1 MEGLLMKQSHKRA
14 YAPRLLITMP
24 WGIGDTIV
32 VGLSAVDQITQND
45 PAGTVE
51 IDALCN
57 HSQAKLLEHD
67 PRIHRIIQVDTSLFP
82 TAEAG
87 SWKRGIF
94 LSPVTLKLAQHL
106 RDQHYSAILTF
117 MFAPTFFYRLHTPI
131 LFLNLQQIWH
141 VISAM
146 RTFGEVSMQKVI
158 RQSINNY
165 FGRKSPEP
173 SVDEPIPLYICP
185 EHVQKAIELVASI
198 KGQVSAPS
206 KLLLVAPDT
215 SSVITRPPTS
225 LLAGGIA
232 GALKRNQDLLV
243 AILPSFTDTQ
253 ASMNLLHTL
262 SPGFPGRIVLMPAE
276 PQLSLLE
283 LTAFIDQS
291 DLFVTGDTGV
301 MHLAAAMK
309 KIENAVREEL
319 TPRNAVKII
328 ALFGGTHP
336 GLHGYSKRTLIL
348 GKGRKEQVAFAPG
361 VAKDLYNPH
370 SKNFFDHISPQQ
382 LTDAIMSQL

>member
-1 MEGLLMKQSHKRA
+1 MKQSHIRA

-24 WGIGDTIV
+24 WGIGDTIL

-51 IDALCN
+51 IDVLCN
-57 HSQAKLLEHD
+57 HSQAELLEHD
-67 PRIHRIIQVDTSLFP
+67 PRIHRLIQIDTSLFTTP
-82 TAEAG
+82 EAG

-94 LSPVTLKLAQHL
+94 LSPAARKLAPYL
-106 RDQHYSAILTF
+106 RDQHYSAILPF
-117 MFAPTFFYRLHTPI
+117 MFALTFFYRLHTPVM
-131 LFLNLQQIWH
+131 FLNLRQIWH

-146 RTFGEVSMQKVI
+146 RAFGEVSIQKVI

-165 FGRKSPEP
+165 FGGKLPEP

-185 EHVQKAIELVASI
+185 EHVQKAMELVASI
-198 KGQVSAPS
+198 KGQVNAPQDQS

-243 AILPSFTDTQ
+243 ALLPSFTDTQ
-253 ASMNLLHTL
+253 ASINLLHTL
-262 SPGFPGRIVLMPAE
+262 SPGFPGRVVLMPSE
-276 PQLSLLE
+276 PKLSLLE
-283 LTAFIDQS
+283 LAAFIDQS

-301 MHLAAAMK
+301 MHLAAATK
-309 KIENAVREEL
+309 KLENAAREEL

-348 GKGRKEQVAFAPG
+348 GKGRKEQVAITPG

-370 SKNFFDHISPQQ
+370 GKNFFDHISPQQ